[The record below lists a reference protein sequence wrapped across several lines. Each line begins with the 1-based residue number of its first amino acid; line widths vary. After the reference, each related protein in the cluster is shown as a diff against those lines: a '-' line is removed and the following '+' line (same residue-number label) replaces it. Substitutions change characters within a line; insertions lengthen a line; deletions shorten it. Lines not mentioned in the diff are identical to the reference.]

1 MTLEQLIK
9 ALTPEIYQN
18 LRTAIELGRWPDG
31 RKLEAEQR
39 ELCMEAVIYY
49 EQLHDLPANMRVGYM
64 EDACKSEGKHDHD
77 DDHDDV
83 QILTLH

>member
-1 MTLEQLIK
+1 MPGLSGTAHGAHFGGLITGMLLGLIWPVATQFKHLLLEVLMTLEQLIK

-39 ELCMEAVIYY
+39 ELCMEA
-49 EQLHDLPANMRVGYM
+49 G
-64 EDACKSEGKHDHD
+64 
-77 DDHDDV
+77 
-83 QILTLH
+83 